1 MKVKS
6 MRIPEDID
14 QAINYVSQLEKIEKT
29 QSLRKLARLGF
40 EFYVAKNYRDGR
52 ISLRN
57 AADLLNLNL
66 SETIDLLAEAGVP
79 AKISVGITAI
89 GQGTRGGGGVH
100 LAYENPIPYIDDVA
114 VAFPNLDIIAA
125 HCPWPFHNEMIAVL
139 VHKANVYNELH
150 GWSPRHFPAEL
161 KREINGRLQDKFMF
175 GSDYPLFTYERLFK
189 GWESEGYKPE
199 VLEKVFIKNTLRIF
213 EQLGIKA

>member
-40 EFYVAKNYRDGR
+40 EYYVAKNYRDGR

-66 SETIDLLAEAGVP
+66 SETIDRLAEAGVKGNIR
-79 AKISVGITAI
+79 AS
-89 GQGTRGGGGVH
+89 
-100 LAYENPIPYIDDVA
+100 DVFA
-114 VAFPNLDIIAA
+114 SLNSFSPLD
-125 HCPWPFHNEMIAVL
+125 
-139 VHKANVYNELH
+139 Y
-150 GWSPRHFPAEL
+150 
-161 KREINGRLQDKFMF
+161 
-175 GSDYPLFTYERLFK
+175 
-189 GWESEGYKPE
+189 
-199 VLEKVFIKNTLRIF
+199 
-213 EQLGIKA
+213 